1 MIYIC
6 NLQELDGHARALA
19 PSHLAS
25 LVSAQEQP
33 PTPHGMPAHRH
44 LKLVVHD
51 ISTPMPGYILAA
63 EDHIDQLVAFLGD
76 WQPDDGALLIHC
88 MAGISRSTAAA
99 LIALVVKAQ
108 GREME
113 AARHLRQAAPHAQPN
128 RRLIALADRRLG
140 CGGRLIA
147 AREAMEPPRLAF
159 SGPLVS
165 LPLLRW
171 RAGTGSRRCLNS
183 GDRGPAPRS

>member
-1 MIYIC
+1 MIHIC
-6 NLQELDGHARALA
+6 NLQEFEEHARVLG

-33 PTPHGMPAHRH
+33 PTPRGMPIERH

-51 ISTPMPGYILAA
+51 ISAPLPGYILAG
-63 EDHIDQLVAFLGD
+63 EEHIDRLSAFLTA
-76 WQPDDGALLIHC
+76 WQPDAGALLIHC

-99 LIALVVKAQ
+99 LIALVIKAQ

-113 AARHLRQAAPHAQPN
+113 AARHLRQAAPHAHPN
-128 RRLIALADRRLG
+128 RRLIALADQRLG
-140 CGGRLIA
+140 CQGRLIA
-147 AREAMEPPRLAF
+147 AREAMGPPRLAF

-165 LPLLRW
+165 LPLL
-171 RAGTGSRRCLNS
+171 
-183 GDRGPAPRS
+183 P

>member
-6 NLQELDGHARALA
+6 NLQELEGHARALA

-25 LVSAQEQP
+25 LVSARELP
-33 PTPHGMPAHRH
+33 PTPGGMPAERH

-51 ISTPMPGYILAA
+51 ISAPMPGYILA
-63 EDHIDQLVAFLGD
+63 DDSHMDQLIAFLGD
-76 WQPDDGALLIHC
+76 WQPDEGALLLHC

-108 GREME
+108 GREVE
-113 AARHLRQAAPHAQPN
+113 AALHLRQMAPHAHPN
-128 RRLIALADRRLG
+128 RRLIALADQRLR
-140 CGGRLIA
+140 CQGRLIA
-147 AREAMEPPRLAF
+147 ARAAMGPPRQAF

-165 LPLLRW
+165 LPLL
-171 RAGTGSRRCLNS
+171 S
-183 GDRGPAPRS
+183 

>member
-6 NLQELDGHARALA
+6 NLQELQGHARVLG
-19 PSHLAS
+19 PTHLAS

-33 PTPHGMPAHRH
+33 PTPHGMPAEHH

-51 ISTPMPGYILAA
+51 ISAPLPGYILAG
-63 EDHIDQLVAFLGD
+63 EDHIDELVTFLGA
-76 WQPDDGALLIHC
+76 WQPDDGPLLIHC

-128 RRLIALADRRLG
+128 RRLIALADQRLG
-140 CGGRLIA
+140 CQGRLIA
-147 AREAMEPPRLAF
+147 AREIMGPPRLAF

-165 LPLLRW
+165 LPLL
-171 RAGTGSRRCLNS
+171 S
-183 GDRGPAPRS
+183 